1 MVLKILLL
9 ICSFGLG
16 ACIGV
21 FIMALMLN
29 ASRCSRWEEYEEK
42 MEELKKLEKKYER
55 EIKNNEN

>member
-16 ACIGV
+16 ACVGV

-55 EIKNNEN
+55 SE